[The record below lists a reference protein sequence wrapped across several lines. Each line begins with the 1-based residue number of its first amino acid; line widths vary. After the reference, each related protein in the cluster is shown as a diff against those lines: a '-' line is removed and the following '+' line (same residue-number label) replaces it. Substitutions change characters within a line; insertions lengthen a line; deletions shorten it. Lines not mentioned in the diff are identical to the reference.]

1 MLVCQS
7 LKPRADVLE
16 LIDFVQDR
24 LKRHEYTSLSLKTP
38 KVGELQMDW
47 LRAEDLKEEK
57 AVTTPTPP

>member
-47 LRAEDLKEEK
+47 LRAE
-57 AVTTPTPP
+57 VTLPAQNVSLAE

>member
-1 MLVCQS
+1 MSVRQCF
-7 LKPRADVLE
+7 KPRADVLE